1 MMRDDRENNGTALAL
16 GYAGLLPFIALS
28 SAVIA
33 GVAIGPVDPLA
44 ALIAYGACISS
55 FLGGIAWGSAV
66 ERHGGGLE
74 YAWSVLPSLVG
85 WAALLMPATPA
96 LLTLIAAFAAAL
108 LQDYANL
115 RSGRLPLWFWRLRV
129 QLSLVVAVT
138 LAVTLGSIG

>member
-1 MMRDDRENNGTALAL
+1 MLTERENNGTALAL
-16 GYAGLLPFIALS
+16 GYAGLLPFIAFS

-33 GVAIGPVDPLA
+33 GVTIGPVDPLA
-44 ALIAYGACISS
+44 ALVAYGACIAS
-55 FLGGIAWGSAV
+55 FLGGIAWGAAV

-74 YAWSVLPSLVG
+74 YTWSVLPSLVA
-85 WAALLMPATPA
+85 WAALLMPASAA

-108 LQDYANL
+108 MHDYANL
-115 RSGRLPLWFWRLRV
+115 RAGRLPLWFWRLRV